1 MLRDN
6 LTGLI
11 EPMFSSAGAYPL
23 ALCTDRNK
31 SSDDRPQHALKIP
44 ARQGGIYA
52 LTENV
57 TSPFH
62 AEPRHDNELLTSD
75 GYFDVLLVGDAL
87 FVQPCFAAWLPTL
100 AEAQRWANLP
110 THATRFLL

>member
-1 MLRDN
+1 

-31 SSDDRPQHALKIP
+31 SSDDRPQHALKIH

-62 AEPRHDNELLTSD
+62 AEPRRVFHDSGEDPRRLSFALLKT
-75 GYFDVLLVGDAL
+75 GQRDVL
-87 FVQPCFAAWLPTL
+87 
-100 AEAQRWANLP
+100 
-110 THATRFLL
+110 

>member
-11 EPMFSSAGAYPL
+11 DPMFSSAGAYPL

-62 AEPRHDNELLTSD
+62 AEPRQNELDDPALPKLISCSSGSPPLHRRKLGDRNDPSSFQTSPQ
-75 GYFDVLLVGDAL
+75 FS
-87 FVQPCFAAWLPTL
+87 TS
-100 AEAQRWANLP
+100 
-110 THATRFLL
+110 

>member
-62 AEPRHDNELLTSD
+62 AEPRQGITPTILGERQSR
-75 GYFDVLLVGDAL
+75 VLRGCTISWRLG
-87 FVQPCFAAWLPTL
+87 P
-100 AEAQRWANLP
+100 
-110 THATRFLL
+110 HA